1 MHAAVYLARENFG
14 CPGLEGCAF
23 DADEGGVF
31 SVTLEDAL
39 GEMTDLDGAGD
50 MEWDVDGRFARFL
63 ARRGGNHGWMVAAAA
78 IHAAYTRMRG
88 GGVPFSR
95 SDLLERVNSTCRGFS
110 REHLSLVYEE
120 MFPLLRNDEDR

>member
-1 MHAAVYLARENFG
+1 M
-14 CPGLEGCAF
+14 
-23 DADEGGVF
+23 F

-50 MEWDVDGRFARFL
+50 MEWDVDGRFAMFL

-110 REHLSLVYEE
+110 REHLSRVYEE